1 MRCTQA
7 AGHGCTYCG
16 GMAGELGQY
25 LRSRRALVSPGDAGL
40 ISIGQRRV
48 PGLRREEVAQLAGVS
63 VDYYVR
69 LEQGRERS
77 PSAQVCDA
85 LAAALCIDEEGRAH
99 LFRMAGLAPRA
110 RRTGATDRVD
120 PALLQLMAAWPDNP
134 AVVYNRAYDVLAANP
149 IAEALFGDFGARG
162 NLLALVF
169 SEPRARQFYVDW
181 PSIAANSVAG
191 LRRNHGEAPG
201 DPRVTAILTELLN
214 TSAEFAELWGQ
225 HDVRGKS
232 LAVKT
237 FRHPD
242 VGELTLSMQTFAV
255 RSTPGQELVVYQ
267 AEPGSPS
274 ADAVRLLGSLAA
286 TR

>member
-1 MRCTQA
+1 
-7 AGHGCTYCG
+7 
-16 GMAGELGQY
+16 MAGDLGEY
-25 LRSRRALVSPGDAGL
+25 LRSRRALVRPADVGL
-40 ISIGQRRV
+40 ISVGQRRV

-63 VDYYVR
+63 VDYYIR

-85 LAAALCIDEEGRAH
+85 LAAALGLDDEGRAH
-99 LFRMAGLAPRA
+99 LFRITGLAPRPH
-110 RRTGATDRVD
+110 RATVADRVD

-134 AVVYNRAYDVLAANP
+134 ALVYNRAYDVLAANP

-169 SEPRARQFYVDW
+169 AEPRAREFYVDW
-181 PSIAANSVAG
+181 STIAANSVAG

-201 DPRVTAILTELLN
+201 DPRVAAILAELLN
-214 TSAEFAELWGQ
+214 TSAEFGELWAH

-232 LAVKT
+232 FDLKR

-242 VGELTLSMQTFAV
+242 VGELTLGMQTFAV
-255 RSTPGQELVVYQ
+255 RSAPGQELVVYQ
-267 AEPGSPS
+267 AEPGSSS
-274 ADAVRLLGSLAA
+274 ADALRLLGSLAA
-286 TR
+286 TAGS